1 MELNDDKLRNVFASL
16 LAAIDER
23 DQRRFEALTGDPTIQ
38 QALEQ
43 VRRNDVTGFDHTLL
57 QPLGS
62 LIDGLLS
69 RELPNNQK
77 AQFLFKH
84 GNLVAMHLRNLYE
97 RYEGSSCCMDKAR
110 GVIRKLSDFLVTGK
124 EISFNDDSPYRFH
137 VPTTILRTHKDIV
150 AFFEA
155 LQSLTYGRP
164 ELYLQALRTI
174 DAAHQAATQTP
185 SHPKPDTNF

>member
-1 MELNDDKLRNVFASL
+1 MELDDDKLRNVFASL

-23 DQRRFEALTGDPTIQ
+23 DQKRFEALAEEPTIQ

-43 VRRNDVTGFDHTLL
+43 VRRSDVTGFNHTLL

-69 RELPNNQK
+69 RELPNNQN
-77 AQFLFKH
+77 ARFLFKH
-84 GNLVAMHLRNLYE
+84 GHLVAMHLRNLYE

-110 GVIRKLSDFLVTGK
+110 GVIRKLSDFFISGK
-124 EISFNDDSPYRFH
+124 EISFNDEGPYRFH

-155 LQSLTYGRP
+155 LQSLTHGRP
-164 ELYLQALRTI
+164 EPYLQALLAV
-174 DAAHQAATQTP
+174 DATHQVATQTP
-185 SHPKPDTNF
+185 SHPQPDAN